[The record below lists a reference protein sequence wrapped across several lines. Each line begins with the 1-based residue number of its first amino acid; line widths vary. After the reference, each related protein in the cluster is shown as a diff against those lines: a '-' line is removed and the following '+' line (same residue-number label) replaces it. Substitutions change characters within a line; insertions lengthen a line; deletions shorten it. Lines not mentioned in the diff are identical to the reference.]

1 VKLIVFADGASRGNP
16 GPAAIGASIR
26 DETGVELATVSERI
40 GRATNN
46 VAEYRGAIE
55 GVRKAKLLNASNI
68 ELRMDSELVVRQVAG
83 IYRVK
88 HPALQPLHATLM
100 RELEPVAWSVGH
112 VPRAQNARADALAN
126 AALDGRRLDDVAD
139 PIPSE
144 QPAEE
149 GIRYLGF
156 RKEHLDGVIALCAD
170 EGWPS
175 FPEDP
180 ARALRALTAPG
191 VKAVVAVDDGVIVG
205 FAYGQGDGEIQAH
218 LTLLVVTQSHRRRN
232 IARGLV
238 EEVFRRAGGL
248 RMDLLAEPGSEP
260 FYEAFEHRE
269 LRGFRIYGD
278 APDR

>member
-1 VKLIVFADGASRGNP
+1 VKLVVYADGASRGNP

-26 DETGVELATVSERI
+26 DETGIELATVSERI

-55 GVRKAKLLNASNI
+55 GVRKAKLLKATNI
-68 ELRMDSELVVRQVAG
+68 DLRMDSELVVRQVAG

-100 RELEPVAWSVGH
+100 RELEPVAWSIGH

-126 AALDGRRLDDVAD
+126 AALDGKPLNDVAD
-139 PIPSE
+139 PLPGGA
-144 QPAEE
+144 AEP
-149 GIRYLGF
+149 GVRYVDF

-180 ARALRALTAPG
+180 PRALRALTAPG
-191 VKAVVAVDDGVIVG
+191 VRTVVAIDEDVIVG
-205 FAYGQGDGEIQAH
+205 FAYGQGDGEIEAH
-218 LTLLVVTQSHRRRN
+218 LSNLVVTKSHRHRG
-232 IARGLV
+232 IARRLV
-238 EEVFRRAGGL
+238 EEVFARTGGT
-248 RMDLLAEPGSEP
+248 RMDLLAEPGSEA
-260 FYEAFEHRE
+260 FYESFEHRE
-269 LRGFRIYGD
+269 LRGFRIW
-278 APDR
+278 PQR